1 LSKKLIE
8 NKFLSLKNMGL
19 VFPTIMT
26 EFRAI
31 IDDVLSIFSVKKGVH
46 DLQGKKAPR
55 VGLLIMG

>member
-1 LSKKLIE
+1 
-8 NKFLSLKNMGL
+8 MGL

-31 IDDVLSIFSVKKGVH
+31 IDDVLSIFLVKKGVH
-46 DLQGKKAPR
+46 DFQGKKAPR

>member
-31 IDDVLSIFSVKKGVH
+31 IDEVLSIFLVKKGVH
-46 DLQGKKAPR
+46 DLQGKKAHR

>member
-1 LSKKLIE
+1 LIE

-31 IDDVLSIFSVKKGVH
+31 IDYVLSIFLVKKGVH

>member
-1 LSKKLIE
+1 
-8 NKFLSLKNMGL
+8 MGL

-31 IDDVLSIFSVKKGVH
+31 IDDVLSIFLVKKGVH
-46 DLQGKKAPR
+46 DLQGKKAHR